1 MGEGK
6 TLGDVLNTLSGIASK
21 NGKSLSDMFG
31 SAEAGRAAM
40 TLVRGEGAE
49 FNALLESMNNSLG
62 STDSAFQTVSNTQNQ
77 QFREAV
83 NASKNAAMD
92 FGNELMVGATPIIQ
106 ELTSGIKEAST
117 WFRNLDSDQKQNVI
131 QIGLLVAAIGPGLI
145 VIGNLTKGVANTVRG
160 FKDLY
165 LGVGDTITKIKELSP
180 QVIDG
185 VKNLGSFAKTVGT
198 STLNLGKQAVQF
210 GINTAQMVAS
220 KAATLATTVATNGMA
235 VAQGALNLVMSANP
249 IALVVIALGGLT
261 AAFVTLWNKC
271 DWFREKVSGLW
282 SSIKSIFNNGIESL
296 KKFMNFEWSLPKI
309 KMPHFS
315 ISGKFSL
322 NPPSIPKFSVDWYH
336 TGAIFKN
343 RTILPGGIGV
353 GDKYK
358 GTGINAEA
366 IVPLDEMYRNV
377 ATIINQSLESYNLT
391 SEKASKQPIVIVVQS
406 VLDGKVISESTAEY
420 DDLYAGQ
427 RLKLAQRGV
436 SV

>member
-1 MGEGK
+1 M
-6 TLGDVLNTLSGIASK
+6 
-21 NGKSLSDMFG
+21 
-31 SAEAGRAAM
+31 
-40 TLVRGEGAE
+40 
-49 FNALLESMNNSLG
+49 
-62 STDSAFQTVSNTQNQ
+62 
-77 QFREAV
+77 
-83 NASKNAAMD
+83 
-92 FGNELMVGATPIIQ
+92 
-106 ELTSGIKEAST
+106 
-117 WFRNLDSDQKQNVI
+117 I

-271 DWFREKVSGLW
+271 DWFRERVSGLW

-315 ISGKFSL
+315 INGKFSL

-406 VLDGKVISESTAEY
+406 VLDGESDFGKY
-420 DDLYAGQ
+420 
-427 RLKLAQRGV
+427 RRV
-436 SV
+436 